1 MDLKVYRVIKINLRR
16 ARMIIFHQII
26 LIWLVFIF
34 ISSFNRHTHSRRLS
48 NMIFRDHK
56 SIDPV
61 MLDRNT
67 ADLNMP
73 DGNITINSAAS
84 LDFDFCDPNDSI
96 LIAES

>member
-1 MDLKVYRVIKINLRR
+1 
-16 ARMIIFHQII
+16 
-26 LIWLVFIF
+26 
-34 ISSFNRHTHSRRLS
+34 
-48 NMIFRDHK
+48 MIFRDHK

-73 DGNITINSAAS
+73 DGNIKINSAAS
-84 LDFDFCDPNDSI
+84 LDFDFCGPNDSI

>member
-1 MDLKVYRVIKINLRR
+1 MDLKVYRVIIINPRR
-16 ARMIIFHQII
+16 AKMIIFHQII

-34 ISSFNRHTHSRRLS
+34 VSSLNRHTNSRQLS
-48 NMIFRDHK
+48 KMIFRDHK

-73 DGNITINSAAS
+73 DGNIKINSAAS
-84 LDFDFCDPNDSI
+84 LDFDFCGPNDSI
-96 LIAES
+96 MIAES